1 MAAATAIAVVGLA
14 VGITTTAVSFAN
26 AEAQKKK
33 QQKAERDADK
43 AMNEARGKLDVNFAE
58 QMTIKKE
65 AYDNEREALLV
76 QGAMATNAG
85 VESERGSAAT
95 AGRVYAAQV
104 AGQAEVRGAMADEL
118 TNIENAVIEEDSRLR
133 DLDVALDLEEV
144 AGNQLKAANAQEAAE
159 KNMSEGISG
168 AIDVAGQAASFAP
181 LYSQNISSQRAAVGG
196 MQQTNAMQGQGNA
209 NAFAKMNSRANA
221 NSNLQAPTLT
231 PSLGGTGG
239 GINNSVT
246 YNKPVAPKLGGIAAP
261 SNVGQDYQ
269 SIGNM
274 NNAQFIK
281 WKRQNPNSWNKMKTS
296 QGYTNNYLLQ

>member
-159 KNMSEGISG
+159 
-168 AIDVAGQAASFAP
+168 
-181 LYSQNISSQRAAVGG
+181 
-196 MQQTNAMQGQGNA
+196 MQCKDREMQ
-209 NAFAKMNSRANA
+209 M
-221 NSNLQAPTLT
+221 
-231 PSLGGTGG
+231 
-239 GINNSVT
+239 
-246 YNKPVAPKLGGIAAP
+246 
-261 SNVGQDYQ
+261 
-269 SIGNM
+269 
-274 NNAQFIK
+274 
-281 WKRQNPNSWNKMKTS
+281 
-296 QGYTNNYLLQ
+296 LLQR

>member
-1 MAAATAIAVVGLA
+1 MAAITGAVVGLA

-26 AEAQKKK
+26 MAAQKKK
-33 QQKAERDADK
+33 QQQAERDADK

-118 TNIENAVIEEDSRLR
+118 TNIENAVIEEDARLR

-159 KNMSEGISG
+159 KSKQEGITG
-168 AIDVAGQAASFAP
+168 AIDVAGQAAAFAP
-181 LYSQNISSQRAAVGG
+181 LYAQNISSQRAAVGG
-196 MQQTNAMQGQGNA
+196 MQQQYSSVSSMPTDNSLSKGLGAPVSLGQNTGNA
-209 NAFAKMNSRANA
+209 DWGGVGGNPQIFSPIQGMQPMNVTNQTNKSMAIVGPNLNVLANM
-221 NSNLQAPTLT
+221 P
-231 PSLGGTGG
+231 
-239 GINNSVT
+239 
-246 YNKPVAPKLGGIAAP
+246 
-261 SNVGQDYQ
+261 D
-269 SIGNM
+269 
-274 NNAQFIK
+274 AQFVK
-281 WKRQNPNSWNKMKTS
+281 WKRQNPEEWNKIKFNPEFS
-296 QGYTNNYLLQ
+296 KNYK